1 MVELTADVRAGFLS
15 RISTGSTLAELPGYE
30 ASLEISDR
38 AKKAG
43 DFFHSHPE
51 VPGLLLT
58 EGGRFRTVLSR
69 RYYHDVVGRY
79 CGMDLYHPRP
89 LGFMMS
95 RLEELGGALV
105 LPGEL
110 RVGEAVRRGL
120 ERPRALVY
128 EPLVVELTDDG
139 RAGAGV
145 RLIDFEDL
153 LAADARV
160 TLLRSE
166 QMKQILATVREGL
179 LLIDRQHRIGLEYA
193 GSAEAILEIGALAG
207 HKLPEVLAARLDPE
221 RTQLAA
227 DYLDMLFDPRII
239 ESLITKINPLLKVE
253 ARFPQ
258 GRRKTLAFRFV
269 RGLEGGAIRHV
280 LVRIE
285 DLTREEEL
293 ARELEA
299 QRQRGEQHLELAVAL
314 MQADPEALVGLL
326 DRLDPQLRR
335 AEAFFGPRPA
345 AAPTPAAFDALLRDL
360 HAAKGEASLLG
371 FAPLAR
377 EIHQLEDALAGVRRG
392 EPDAGA
398 AKAAAAARIASA
410 TTLLAAARSVVEQLA
425 RFGRTVRNGEAATRQ
440 TQTAPAPSAA
450 GHSEGVPSV
459 STELQTVE
467 AALERFVSDLAAEL
481 GKPARFL
488 WRAGGVTIP
497 YRYSRVVREA
507 LVQLARNALVHG
519 VESPEVRR
527 LRGKPAV
534 AALQLAARQR
544 PGSGAIE
551 LIFQDDGGGLD
562 LAALRARAGQLGR
575 KVGSDEELRRL
586 IFLPGFST
594 ASRTTLHAGRG
605 IGLDL
610 IRDRIESVGGRIA
623 VHSEPGRF
631 CAFQILLPLEPPS

>member
-1 MVELTADVRAGFLS
+1 MVELSNERAEFLT

-30 ASLEISDR
+30 TCLEMSDR

-43 DFFHSHPE
+43 DFFHNHPE
-51 VPGLLLT
+51 APGLLLT

-89 LGFMMS
+89 LQFMMS
-95 RLEELGGALV
+95 RLEEMGGALT
-105 LPGEL
+105 LPGDLSIE
-110 RVGEAVRRGL
+110 VAVRRGL

-128 EPLVVELTDDG
+128 EPLAVRLGDG
-139 RAGAGV
+139 ERPGSEV

-160 TLLRSE
+160 TLLRSA

-179 LLIDRQHRIGLEYA
+179 LLIDREHRIGLEYA
-193 GSAEAILEIGALAG
+193 VSAEAILETPGLAG
-207 HKLPEVLAARLDPE
+207 RKLPEVLAARLDPE

-227 DYLDMLFDPRII
+227 EYLDMLFDPRVI

-253 ARFPQ
+253 ARFAQ
-258 GRRKTLAFRFV
+258 GRRKALAFRFV
-269 RGLEGGAIRHV
+269 RGLEGGSIRHV

-293 ARELEA
+293 AREVEA
-299 QRQRGEQHLELAVAL
+299 HRQRGEQHLELAVVL

-326 DRLDPQLRR
+326 DRVGSQLRR
-335 AEAFFGPRPA
+335 AEAVCGPPPVEA
-345 AAPTPAAFDALLRDL
+345 SPPGAFDSLLRDL
-360 HAAKGEASLLG
+360 HGAKGEASLLG

-377 EIHQLEDALAGVRRG
+377 EIHQLEDALACVRRG
-392 EPDAGA
+392 DPEARSTVATRTA
-398 AKAAAAARIASA
+398 AVAA
-410 TTLLAAARSVVEQLA
+410 LLTAARSVLEQLT
-425 RFGRTVRNGEAATRQ
+425 RLGRAVRKDEPKSVAPPTLAA
-440 TQTAPAPSAA
+440 S
-450 GHSEGVPSV
+450 
-459 STELQTVE
+459 
-467 AALERFVSDLAAEL
+467 LEQFVSDLANEL

-488 WRAGGVTIP
+488 WRLNGMTIP
-497 YRYSRVVREA
+497 DRYTPVVREA
-507 LVQLARNALVHG
+507 LAQLARNALVHG
-519 VESPEVRR
+519 VEAPEVRR
-527 LRGKPAV
+527 LRSKPAM
-534 AALQLAARQR
+534 ATLQLAARRR

-562 LAALRARAGQLGR
+562 LAALRARAEQLGLSMGST
-575 KVGSDEELRRL
+575 VGSDDELRGL

-594 ASRTTLHAGRG
+594 ASKTTLHAGRG
-605 IGLDL
+605 VGLDL
-610 IRDRIESVGGRIA
+610 LRSRIESAGGRIA

-631 CAFQILLPLEPPS
+631 CAFQILLPLEPPA